1 MDIDLPEKVGDFR
14 LVVEDQLD
22 FAKDVKI
29 AKWQSEST
37 GLKVVYGSN
46 ESACRDLCPR
56 RSVGF
61 G

>member
-46 ESACRDLCPR
+46 ESACCEILIR
-56 RSVGF
+56 RSAAVG
-61 G
+61 

>member
-1 MDIDLPEKVGDFR
+1 MPEKVGDFR

-46 ESACRDLCPR
+46 ESACRDISTCRPFG
-56 RSVGF
+56 VG
-61 G
+61 